1 MSYAFAS
8 YGCTM
13 YLLDN
18 DDGKCCFKHC
28 LDLTSKSS
36 LCASCCCCSS
46 QDYYENETGCF
57 SCNLATL
64 KLKAPHVEEQD
75 IIHIST
81 RNNFLETPFLVV
93 ADRKLNKIVVAIRGT
108 LSLADIMT
116 DMVARPI
123 SLKTMIND
131 RLADTNYLCAQ
142 EISSLNSMSE
152 DVEVH
157 AGMTEAAI
165 YIYKQIKDKHLL
177 EK

>member
-1 MSYAFAS
+1 MCS
-8 YGCTM
+8 
-13 YLLDN
+13 
-18 DDGKCCFKHC
+18 
-28 LDLTSKSS
+28 
-36 LCASCCCCSS
+36 SCCCCSS
-46 QDYYENETGCF
+46 QDYYETEYESGCF
-57 SCNLATL
+57 GYNGGCMSCNLAAL
-64 KLKAPHVEEQD
+64 KLKAPHIQEED
-75 IIHIST
+75 IIHVSV

-123 SLKTMIND
+123 SLKTMITD

-157 AGMTEAAI
+157 AGMAEAAI
-165 YIYKQIKDKHLL
+165 YIYKQIKVCHCFT
-177 EK
+177 E